1 MSNPYLDEIELNLP
15 RLLSLIDRDITSDSY
30 GMADRYYWAWGLID
44 FGNGSFQGI
53 SHGFSMLWKNNL
65 WPYDTSE
72 KQFINRIDS
81 LFAGAKKLTKKD
93 GSLEEA
99 FPNEG
104 SFCVTALVSFDL
116 LRTID
121 LLEDEI
127 DQKLKSK
134 WMNIIEPMIM
144 FLIKSD
150 ETHGIIS
157 NHLATAS
164 SALFRWHHFTN
175 DTKTEIRAI
184 ELLERILHHQSK
196 EGWFKEYN
204 GADPGY
210 QSLCLYYMADIHFQR
225 PDLELLEALQKSI
238 QFLWYFAHPDGSFGG
253 VYGSRCTQFFYPAGI
268 LALSDQINE
277 ASILCDYMLDSIKR
291 KRVITLS
298 SIDEPNLTPTFNAY
312 CWSAVLAQK
321 KITKNI
327 NINVLPAF
335 TNVPFR
341 KHFSEAGLL
350 IDRGE
355 DYYSIIAIGKGGV
368 TYHFEKNK
376 PVIINSGALV
386 KNQKGILG
394 SNQTPGKVIFND
406 KRDSIIIISPI
417 IPMPKKLPKPW
428 HFLILRL
435 FSITVFR
442 SIYLR
447 EKIKQ
452 MLVRKL
458 ITSTKTWPLNNIRT
472 IKLGK
477 KLSISDKL
485 EDKKGYELLT
495 GIKFFIPIHMASQG
509 YWQMQDEEEQ

>member
-1 MSNPYLDEIELNLP
+1 MNNPYLDEVKLNLP
-15 RLLSLIDRDITSDSY
+15 RLLSLIDRDITSDSF

-65 WPYDTSE
+65 WPYDTTQ

-81 LFAGAKKLTKKD
+81 LFIGAKKLTKKD

-121 LLEDEI
+121 LLEDII
-127 DQKLKSK
+127 DQNLKSK
-134 WMNIIEPMIM
+134 WMHIVEPMIM

-164 SALFRWHHFTN
+164 SSLFRWHHLTN
-175 DTKTEIRAI
+175 DAKAETRAL
-184 ELLERILHHQSK
+184 ELLKRILQYQSK

-210 QSLCLYYMADIHFQR
+210 QSLCIYYMADIHIQR
-225 PDLELLEALQKSI
+225 PDLELLKALRKSI
-238 QFLWYFAHPDGSFGG
+238 QFLWHFAHPDGSFGG
-253 VYGSRCTQFFYPAGI
+253 IYGSRCTRFYYPAGI
-268 LALSDQINE
+268 LALSDQITE
-277 ASILCDYMLDSIKR
+277 ASVLCSYMLDSIKK

-321 KITKNI
+321 KISKNI
-327 NINVLPAF
+327 DINTLPAF
-335 TNVPFR
+335 RDISFR
-341 KHFSEAGLL
+341 EYFSEAGLL
-350 IDRGE
+350 IDKGE
-355 DYYSIIAIGKGGV
+355 DYYSIIATGKGGV
-368 TYHFEKNK
+368 TYHFKKNK
-376 PVIINSGALV
+376 PVIINSGAIV
-386 KNQKGILG
+386 KNRKGILG
-394 SNQTPGKVIFND
+394 SNQTSGQVVFND
-406 KRDSIIIISPI
+406 KQDLLTIISPI
-417 IPMPKKLPKPW
+417 LPMPKKLPKPW
-428 HFLILRL
+428 QFLILRL
-435 FSITVFR
+435 FSLTIFR
-442 SIYLR
+442 SIRFR
-447 EKIKQ
+447 EKVKQ
-452 MLVRKL
+452 MLVKKL
-458 ITSTKTWPLNNIRT
+458 IKGTNNWPLKNVRE
-472 IKLGK
+472 IKLGRE
-477 KLSISDKL
+477 LSISDSL

-495 GIKFFIPIHMASQG
+495 KIKFFIPIHMASQG
-509 YWQMQDEEEQ
+509 YWQIQDEEE